1 MEEEDFPN
9 SSWSLILILKFL
21 MEELINLICPWFSG
35 AKEGEE
41 EEEEGEEEEEEGEE
55 EEERGEEEEEDE

>member
-21 MEELINLICPWFSG
+21 MEKTWFSG

-41 EEEEGEEEEEEGEE
+41 EEEEEEEE
-55 EEERGEEEEEDE
+55 